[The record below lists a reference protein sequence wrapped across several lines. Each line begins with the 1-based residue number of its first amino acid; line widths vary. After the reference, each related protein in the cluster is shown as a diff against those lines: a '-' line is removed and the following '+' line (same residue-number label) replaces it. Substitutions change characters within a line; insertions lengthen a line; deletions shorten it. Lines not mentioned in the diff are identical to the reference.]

1 MGEKIHIFS
10 NLKTYLTGYDFIA
23 QTCMNHIKC
32 SDDFPIVT
40 LLVLWSALGSTSF
53 IRLDEI
59 GTWAFSPTEI
69 KFDILATKT
78 DNMSTKTRNI
88 IAVFEFGILL

>member
-1 MGEKIHIFS
+1 
-10 NLKTYLTGYDFIA
+10 
-23 QTCMNHIKC
+23 MNHIKY

-40 LLVLWSALGSTSF
+40 LFVPRSVFSTMSF

>member
-1 MGEKIHIFS
+1 MVMI
-10 NLKTYLTGYDFIA
+10 FIA
-23 QTCMNHIKC
+23 QTCMNHIKW

-40 LLVLWSALGSTSF
+40 LFAALWLAFGSTSF

-78 DNMSTKTRNI
+78 DSMSTKTRNI
-88 IAVFEFGILL
+88 IAVFELGILS

>member
-1 MGEKIHIFS
+1 
-10 NLKTYLTGYDFIA
+10 
-23 QTCMNHIKC
+23 MNHIKC
-32 SDDFPIVT
+32 SDDLPIVT
-40 LLVLWSALGSTSF
+40 LFVLWSVFGLWSF

-59 GTWAFSPTEI
+59 GTWTFSPTEI

-88 IAVFEFGILL
+88 IAIFEFGILL